1 MSAEEGPVCVYIPEM
16 TVKAVD
22 ETVAAIVYS
31 PARSKLSPVKL
42 AMPDDTLTLVVPL
55 KCPGPEALERVT
67 VSAACA
73 TRLPSASST
82 DTLGWIGKRVPPV
95 LFEGCTEKKSEEAV
109 TYCWHAEAQHGLEA
123 GQPLSGGLLLQKP
136 QVQLQP
142 HVDHWQLDPTPQLQV
157 LLLPQQPFSSPARH
171 EA

>member
-1 MSAEEGPVCVYIPEM
+1 MCVCIPEV
-16 TVKAVD
+16 TVKAV
-22 ETVAAIVYS
+22 EEIVAAIVYS

-42 AMPDDTLTLVVPL
+42 AMPDETLTLVVPL
-55 KCPGPEALERVT
+55 KWPGPETLERVT

-82 DTLGWIGKRVPPV
+82 ETLGWIGKRVPPV
-95 LFEGCTEKKSEEAV
+95 PSEGCTEKKSEDAV
-109 TYCWHAEAQHGLEA
+109 TYCWHAEAQQGLEV
-123 GQPLSGGLLLQKP
+123 GQPLSGGLSLQKP

-142 HVDHWQLDPTPQLQV
+142 QVDHGQLVPTPQLQ
-157 LLLPQQPFSSPARH
+157 LLLSPQQPFSSPARH